1 MNIEDYLAQYAD
13 IPFSESPFNEADSLV
28 LCEFIYTDLRGLV
41 PPGGSIGL
49 RELRNKYFRNHS
61 KEELKKQTT
70 YFARAPLMMDI
81 MVPGARFGGMKV
93 CNYVS
98 ILDDSAEVQMTAMTF
113 MLGDGTAYV
122 CYSGTDRSISGWKE
136 DFKFSY
142 MKETEGQKLATKYLT
157 DAAGLT
163 DRPLRVGGHSKGGNF
178 AVYASSF
185 AGSSIQD
192 RITKVY
198 TFDGPGF
205 RDEITET
212 ENYRRIVPKVVSMV
226 PEESVIGQLLRH
238 DFPDIVVK
246 SSAAGIL
253 QHDGFSWCISDARFV
268 RSKLSDD
275 AGVFKAAQ
283 KDWLAKMDDRARE
296 AFVTMLFAPLEA
308 TQMVTFDEII
318 EKRLEAAEKALR
330 SLSGMTA
337 DERRAMR
344 RFVQDLIASCGMK
357 ALEKKLSMINE
368 RLSRD

>member
-28 LCEFIYTDLRGLV
+28 LCELIYTDLRGLV

-49 RELRNKYFRNHS
+49 RELRNKFFRNHS
-61 KEELKKQTT
+61 REELKKQTS

-142 MKETEGQKLATKYLT
+142 MKETEGQKLAAKYLT

-212 ENYRRIVPKVVSMV
+212 ENYRRIVP
-226 PEESVIGQLLRH
+226 
-238 DFPDIVVK
+238 
-246 SSAAGIL
+246 
-253 QHDGFSWCISDARFV
+253 
-268 RSKLSDD
+268 
-275 AGVFKAAQ
+275 
-283 KDWLAKMDDRARE
+283 
-296 AFVTMLFAPLEA
+296 
-308 TQMVTFDEII
+308 
-318 EKRLEAAEKALR
+318 
-330 SLSGMTA
+330 
-337 DERRAMR
+337 
-344 RFVQDLIASCGMK
+344 
-357 ALEKKLSMINE
+357 
-368 RLSRD
+368 